1 MMFEEGLEVGCVVV
15 VILIVAFLSFA
26 HWEWSEDLVSG
37 IVYNNVN
44 SKLISGNTSF
54 EVRAAADMYADE
66 NTSEIYCLPPNSQY
80 IPLVKKAAAD
90 KKVRVV
96 VSTKKDFKIMLPWQ
110 CMDNVVVELEK

>member
-1 MMFEEGLEVGCVVV
+1 MYLEEKLVAGCVGLV
-15 VILIVAFLSFA
+15 IVALAFMPFTR
-26 HWEWSEDLVSG
+26 WEWSEDLVSG
-37 IVYNNVN
+37 IVYNNEN
-44 SKLISGNTSF
+44 NKIISGNTTF

-66 NTSEIYCLPPNSQY
+66 NTSRNYCLPPKSQY
-80 IPLVKKAAAD
+80 IDLIKKAAAD